1 MLFDFFV
8 GEKMKIRYIT
18 VFLSFLGLIMR
29 ISSIIMVGSPVS
41 VFDAV
46 FSLILFP
53 LCMLIVGYS
62 AGIDH
67 ARERAYKRESILIS
81 ILERKIN
88 GDNIG

>member
-1 MLFDFFV
+1 
-8 GEKMKIRYIT
+8 MKLRYVT
-18 VFLSFLGLIMR
+18 VFTAILGLVMR
-29 ISSIIMVGSPVS
+29 ISSIILIGSPVS

-81 ILERKIN
+81 MLERKIN
-88 GDNIG
+88 GDNLE